1 MMPDINSVIESFVSH
16 SRQILGENLVGVYLH
31 GSAVMGCFNSAKSD
45 LDFIVVIA
53 HPMTDETKRA
63 CMDMVLALNTDGPAK
78 GIEMSI
84 VLREVCNPFVYPTP
98 FELHFSERHIKWY
111 NENPADYVQKMN
123 GTDKDLAAHFKVIRA
138 RGKCLWGAPVSD
150 VFAEVSATDYMDSL
164 WEDICDAPQ
173 EIENNTMYLVL
184 NLARVMAYKKEGLIL
199 SKKEGGE
206 WALKNFPEEFAPVV
220 RTALEEYAEASE
232 KTVSK
237 ERTNV
242 PAGLHYDMVLARK
255 YAEFLLKNI

>member
-1 MMPDINSVIESFVSH
+1 MPDINSVIESFVSH
-16 SRQILGENLVGVYLH
+16 SHQILGENLVGVYLH
-31 GSAVMGCFNSAKSD
+31 GSAVMGCYNPAKSD

-63 CMDMVLALNTDGPAK
+63 YMDIVLALNADGPAK

-84 VLREVCNPFVYPTP
+84 VLREVCKPFVYPTP

-111 NENPADYVQKMN
+111 NENPSDYVQKMN
-123 GTDKDLAAHFKVIRA
+123 GSDKDLAAHFTVIRA

-150 VFAEVSATDYMDSL
+150 VFAEVPATDYMDSL
-164 WEDICDAPQ
+164 WEQ
-173 EIENNTMYLVL
+173 
-184 NLARVMAYKKEGLIL
+184 
-199 SKKEGGE
+199 EGGE
-206 WALKNFPEEFAPVV
+206 WALKNLPEEFAPVI
-220 RTALEEYAEASE
+220 RSALEEYAGASE

-242 PAGLHYDMVLARK
+242 PAGLYYDMALARK